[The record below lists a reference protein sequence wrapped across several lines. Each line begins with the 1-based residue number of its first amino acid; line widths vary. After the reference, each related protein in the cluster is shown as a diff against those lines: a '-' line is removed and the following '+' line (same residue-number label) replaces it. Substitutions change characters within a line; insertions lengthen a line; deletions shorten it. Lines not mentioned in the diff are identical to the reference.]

1 MLNYFQ
7 KVIQKCGGYRNF
19 ILRSKDIAVVDKIV
33 AARKDLKA
41 AQEMAFREICN
52 GMPPPNYKSKNENN
66 QKNEM
71 PKEIWNSK
79 PNILNHSKSSGN
91 ILSGQPNQH
100 SSPESF
106 FSESRGNSVYYKV
119 RFFRL

>member
-1 MLNYFQ
+1 M
-7 KVIQKCGGYRNF
+7 
-19 ILRSKDIAVVDKIV
+19 DKIV

-52 GMPPPNYKSKNENN
+52 GMPPPNIKSKNENN

-79 PNILNHSKSSGN
+79 PNILNHSKV
-91 ILSGQPNQH
+91 IICRDYELI
-100 SSPESF
+100 
-106 FSESRGNSVYYKV
+106 
-119 RFFRL
+119 